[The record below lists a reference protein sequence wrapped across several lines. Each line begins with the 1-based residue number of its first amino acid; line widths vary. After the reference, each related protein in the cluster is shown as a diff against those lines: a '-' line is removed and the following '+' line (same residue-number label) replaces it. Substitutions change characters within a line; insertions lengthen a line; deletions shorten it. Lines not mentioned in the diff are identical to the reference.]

1 MFWTDIVGFIT
12 HVLSRHRFRTI
23 TLWLAIAIGVVAV
36 NLLTALG
43 EGAKSFVLKEFNVLG
58 RNTLIVLPGKK
69 ETTGGMPPL
78 TGESPRPLT
87 LKDAI
92 SVSRLSGVKAVAPI
106 VVGNIEASYDG
117 KIREVL
123 TIGTSRDFFLIR
135 QLKVSQGQIL
145 PTLDLDKGEAV
156 CVIGNKLRQE
166 LFQNKPAL
174 GERIRLADSRFRVIG
189 VLNQGG
195 TSFGF
200 DMDDVIIIPVA
211 NAQSVFNVEGLFRL
225 FAEVR
230 VYQQL
235 DNIKQAIIE
244 LLKERHEGEEDVTVI
259 SQDAM
264 LTSVQE
270 ILDILTIAVAGIAS
284 ISMLVAGILIMNMM
298 MITVSQRVKEIG
310 LLKALGA
317 TSSTVRVLFL
327 SEAGLIAAV
336 ASMSGLALS
345 QLIVLLANIYFIEVQ
360 FHSPWWAQVGSILL
374 AILLALIFAWLPAQ
388 RASMLSPVEALQ
400 GKQQK
405 EVS

>member
-1 MFWTDIVGFIT
+1 MFWSDIVGFIT

-135 QLKVSQGQIL
+135 QLKVSQGQML

>member
-1 MFWTDIVGFIT
+1 MFWSDIVGFIT

-135 QLKVSQGQIL
+135 QLKVSQGQML

-345 QLIVLLANIYFIEVQ
+345 QLIVLLANIYFIELQ

-374 AILLALIFAWLPAQ
+374 AILLALIFAWLPAH

>member
-1 MFWTDIVGFIT
+1 MFWSDIVGFIT

-135 QLKVSQGQIL
+135 QLKVSQGQML

-345 QLIVLLANIYFIEVQ
+345 QLIVLLANIYFIELQ

>member
-1 MFWTDIVGFIT
+1 MFWSDIVGFIT

-244 LLKERHEGEEDVTVI
+244 LLKERHEGEEDITVI

>member
-1 MFWTDIVGFIT
+1 MFWSDIVGFIT

-135 QLKVSQGQIL
+135 QLKVSQGQML

-235 DNIKQAIIE
+235 DNIKQAILE

-345 QLIVLLANIYFIEVQ
+345 QLIVLLANIYFIELQ

>member
-1 MFWTDIVGFIT
+1 MFWSDIVGFIT

-235 DNIKQAIIE
+235 DNIKQAILE
-244 LLKERHEGEEDVTVI
+244 LLKERHEGEEDITVI

-345 QLIVLLANIYFIEVQ
+345 QLIVLLANIYFIELQ

>member
-1 MFWTDIVGFIT
+1 MLWPDIVGFIT

-23 TLWLAIAIGVVAV
+23 VLWVAIAIGVVAV

-43 EGAKSFVLKEFNVLG
+43 EGAKSYALKEFNVLG

-69 ETTGGMPPL
+69 ETTGGMPPI

-87 LKDAI
+87 LKDAT
-92 SVSRLSGVKAVAPI
+92 SVSRLSGVNAVAPI
-106 VVGNIEASYDG
+106 VVGNLEASYAG

-123 TIGTSRDFFLIR
+123 TVGSSRDFFIIR
-135 QLKVSQGQIL
+135 QLNVAQGQML
-145 PTLDLDKGEAV
+145 PVLDLDKSEAV
-156 CVIGNKLRQE
+156 CVIGNKLRKE
-166 LFQNKPAL
+166 LFKNEPAL
-174 GERIRLADSRFRVIG
+174 GQWIRLADSRFRVIG
-189 VLNQGG
+189 VLKKGG

-211 NAQSVFNVEGLFRL
+211 NAQSLFNVDGLFRL
-225 FAEVR
+225 FTEVR
-230 VYQQL
+230 IYQEL
-235 DNIKQAIIE
+235 DSVKRAIAE

-264 LTSVQE
+264 LSSVQE
-270 ILDILTIAVAGIAS
+270 ILDTLTIAVAGIAS

-327 SEAGLIAAV
+327 CEAGLIATM
-336 ASMSGLALS
+336 ASVSGLLLS
-345 QLIVLLANIYFIEVQ
+345 YLIILFANMYFSEIQ
-360 FHSPWWAQVGSILL
+360 FHSPWWAQCGSILL
-374 AILLALIFAWLPAQ
+374 AILFALVFSWLPAQ
-388 RASMLSPVEALQ
+388 RASTLSPVEALQ

-405 EVS
+405 EIV

>member
-1 MFWTDIVGFIT
+1 
-12 HVLSRHRFRTI
+12 
-23 TLWLAIAIGVVAV
+23 
-36 NLLTALG
+36 
-43 EGAKSFVLKEFNVLG
+43 
-58 RNTLIVLPGKK
+58 
-69 ETTGGMPPL
+69 MPPL

-345 QLIVLLANIYFIEVQ
+345 QLIVLLANIYFIELQ

>member
-135 QLKVSQGQIL
+135 QLKVSQGQML

-345 QLIVLLANIYFIEVQ
+345 QLIVLLANIYFIELQ

>member
-1 MFWTDIVGFIT
+1 MFWSDIVGFIT

-135 QLKVSQGQIL
+135 QLKVSQGQML

-235 DNIKQAIIE
+235 DNIKQAILE

>member
-1 MFWTDIVGFIT
+1 MFWSDIVGFIT

-92 SVSRLSGVKAVAPI
+92 SVSRLSGIKAVAPI

-135 QLKVSQGQIL
+135 QLKVSQGQML

-235 DNIKQAIIE
+235 DNIKQAILE

>member
-1 MFWTDIVGFIT
+1 MFWSDIVGFIT

-92 SVSRLSGVKAVAPI
+92 SVSRLSGIKAVAPI

-135 QLKVSQGQIL
+135 QLKVSQGQML

-345 QLIVLLANIYFIEVQ
+345 QLIVLLANIYFIELQ

-374 AILLALIFAWLPAQ
+374 AILLALIFAWLPAH

>member
-345 QLIVLLANIYFIEVQ
+345 QLIVLLANIYFIELQ

>member
-1 MFWTDIVGFIT
+1 MFWSDIVGFIT

-135 QLKVSQGQIL
+135 QLKVSQGQML

-166 LFQNKPAL
+166 LFQNKPAF

>member
-1 MFWTDIVGFIT
+1 M
-12 HVLSRHRFRTI
+12 
-23 TLWLAIAIGVVAV
+23 
-36 NLLTALG
+36 
-43 EGAKSFVLKEFNVLG
+43 
-58 RNTLIVLPGKK
+58 
-69 ETTGGMPPL
+69 
-78 TGESPRPLT
+78 
-87 LKDAI
+87 
-92 SVSRLSGVKAVAPI
+92 
-106 VVGNIEASYDG
+106 
-117 KIREVL
+117 
-123 TIGTSRDFFLIR
+123 
-135 QLKVSQGQIL
+135 
-145 PTLDLDKGEAV
+145 

-345 QLIVLLANIYFIEVQ
+345 QLIVLLANIYFIELQ

>member
-1 MFWTDIVGFIT
+1 MFWSDIVGFIT

-92 SVSRLSGVKAVAPI
+92 SVSRLSGIKAVAPI

-135 QLKVSQGQIL
+135 QLKVSQGQML

-235 DNIKQAIIE
+235 DNIKQTIIE

-345 QLIVLLANIYFIEVQ
+345 QLIVLLANIYFIELQ

>member
-1 MFWTDIVGFIT
+1 MFWSDIVGFIT

-92 SVSRLSGVKAVAPI
+92 SVSRLSGIKAVAPI

-135 QLKVSQGQIL
+135 QLKVSQGQML

>member
-1 MFWTDIVGFIT
+1 MFWSDIVGFIT

-135 QLKVSQGQIL
+135 QLKVSQGQML

-244 LLKERHEGEEDVTVI
+244 LLKERHEGKEAVRVI

>member
-1 MFWTDIVGFIT
+1 MFWSDIVGFIT

>member
-1 MFWTDIVGFIT
+1 MFWSDIVGFIT

-244 LLKERHEGEEDVTVI
+244 LLKERHEGEEDITVI

-345 QLIVLLANIYFIEVQ
+345 QLIVLLANIYFIELQ

>member
-1 MFWTDIVGFIT
+1 MFWSDIVGFIT

-345 QLIVLLANIYFIEVQ
+345 QLIVLLANIYFIELQ

>member
-1 MFWTDIVGFIT
+1 MFWSDIVGFIT

-92 SVSRLSGVKAVAPI
+92 SVSRLSGIKAVAPI

-135 QLKVSQGQIL
+135 QLKVSQGQML

-345 QLIVLLANIYFIEVQ
+345 QLIVLLANIYFIELQ